1 MNYSHE
7 RSMLNN
13 KKADR
18 LFVINNDGFSTI
30 YKISGNCKFENY
42 WKFQKKKKKKCYE
55 RKLSGK

>member
-13 KKADR
+13 KKAHD
-18 LFVINNDGFSTI
+18 LFVINNDDVSTI
-30 YKISGNCKFENY
+30 YKISGNCKFGNY
-42 WKFQKKKKKKCYE
+42 WKLKKCYE